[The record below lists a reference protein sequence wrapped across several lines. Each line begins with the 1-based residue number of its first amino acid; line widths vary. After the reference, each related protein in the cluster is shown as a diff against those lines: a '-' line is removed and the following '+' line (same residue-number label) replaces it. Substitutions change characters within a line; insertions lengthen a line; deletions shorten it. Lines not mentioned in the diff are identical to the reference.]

1 MKAMVAGLGM
11 QGKAVTHDLSKS
23 ELIDQVIAL
32 DVDLSSAR
40 VFLENDDYT
49 NVAAIEADAMD
60 QAVLLDLITQHQIDL
75 LICMMPAWLCGPI
88 AGTCIEA
95 GIPYICT
102 TYASVLEGL
111 DGLARQKNVLLLPEM
126 GFDPG
131 IDLMLAA
138 KAVAQ
143 LDEVHGLNSYGSGV
157 PEPNACDNPINYKI
171 SWTFEGVLAAY
182 ARPAR
187 LLKQGKEVKI
197 PAADIFNDEWVE
209 IMDIP
214 DVGLMESYPNGDAVK
229 FIPAMDL
236 GPELKEMGRF
246 TTRWPGHCMFWR
258 TMSHLGFLRE
268 TPIDM
273 GDGASVSPRSFLSR
287 LLTPQLQYRDD
298 ERDLAFLRVHTW
310 GLKDKQPKSIIYD
323 LIDYRDLKTGFY
335 AMNRTVGYTA
345 SIAAQMVLSGQIRGT
360 GILSPMKDVDV
371 DLVLKEL
378 GKRGVRIIQRDS

>member
-1 MKAMVAGLGM
+1 
-11 QGKAVTHDLSKS
+11 
-23 ELIDQVIAL
+23 
-32 DVDLSSAR
+32 
-40 VFLENDDYT
+40 
-49 NVAAIEADAMD
+49 
-60 QAVLLDLITQHQIDL
+60 
-75 LICMMPAWLCGPI
+75 
-88 AGTCIEA
+88 
-95 GIPYICT
+95 
-102 TYASVLEGL
+102 
-111 DGLARQKNVLLLPEM
+111 
-126 GFDPG
+126 
-131 IDLMLAA
+131 
-138 KAVAQ
+138 
-143 LDEVHGLNSYGSGV
+143 
-157 PEPNACDNPINYKI
+157 
-171 SWTFEGVLAAY
+171 
-182 ARPAR
+182 
-187 LLKQGKEVKI
+187 
-197 PAADIFNDEWVE
+197 
-209 IMDIP
+209 
-214 DVGLMESYPNGDAVK
+214 MESYPNGDAVK